1 MTSSP
6 CSDSLSLGLQR
17 FFFNPATSYK
27 SPAHSSTGTRS
38 DIVYPPTACQLT
50 VSCSFSLPYGGSI
63 SPFHHCTSSLSV
75 TQEYLALRGGP
86 RRFTRNFSGTVLL
99 GVTTGV
105 RVRFAYRTV
114 TFYGA
119 SFHNASA
126 THRIGNSLEPLLR
139 FLLAPRPRRSIAS
152 RLCHYVGLG

>member
-6 CSDSLSLGLQR
+6 CSDSLSLGLRR
-17 FFFNPATSYK
+17 FFLNPATSYK

-86 RRFTRNFSGTVLL
+86 RRFTRDSTCPMLL
-99 GVTTGV
+99 GIFSKFRNGFDYWTFTIYGAGFSCFVSS
-105 RVRFAYRTV
+105 FAYFYCKISL
-114 TFYGA
+114 TFECTPTTPP
-119 SFHNASA
+119 S
-126 THRIGNSLEPLLR
+126 
-139 FLLAPRPRRSIAS
+139 
-152 RLCHYVGLG
+152 